1 MSVQRGFT
9 LLELMVVIGIFALL
23 AVMAYGGLDSVLST
37 RKAVEASMSRTAEW
51 QKAYQRLRNDLQQ
64 LRDRPARDS
73 FGDIQGFR
81 YEREGRLQFTRSGW
95 RNPLGLP
102 RPSLE
107 RVHYRVEA
115 GQLLRESWRVL
126 DLAQDSAPSRSVLLD
141 GVEELRWRFMDSSRE
156 WQETWPPGSVSL
168 DGPPQAPPL
177 AIELRV
183 RSKDWDEVTLL
194 FRPGAENARTPPP
207 TPP

>member
-1 MSVQRGFT
+1 MNSQRGFT

-37 RKAVEASMSRTAEW
+37 RKAVEASMTRTAEW

-64 LRDRPARDS
+64 VRNRPARDG
-73 FGDIQGFR
+73 FGDLQGFR

-95 RNPLGLP
+95 RNPLGLK

-107 RVHYRVEA
+107 RVHYRLDD

-126 DLAQDSAPSRSVLLD
+126 DQAQDSPVASSVLLS
-141 GVEELRWRFMDSSRE
+141 GVEELRWRFMDNSRE

-168 DGPPQAPPL
+168 DGPPQPPPL
-177 AIELRV
+177 AIELRL

-194 FRPGAENARTPPP
+194 FRAGAEGVRAAPGATP
-207 TPP
+207 